1 MTFPC
6 FVNRLSNS
14 KLFNLNYNEN
24 QVLIHSMHSKAT
36 MYKIIFNSF
45 LVKKKLIRDSD
56 DNIFF

>member
-24 QVLIHSMHSKAT
+24 QVSIHSMHSKAT